1 MKVYVLVNGYT
12 GDTEGVFTAAGKEAK
27 EKELFAEACRRL
39 QEHVASLEA
48 DKAAYRKQAGALYMA
63 AGCMPLEANAQKVF
77 KLLKEKDELLKRAR
91 DTEREIDLIC
101 NLVKAEVLEQYG
113 FGHMWQVFELCDN

>member
-27 EKELFAEACRRL
+27 EKELFAAACARL
-39 QEHVASLEA
+39 HEHVVSLEA
-48 DKAAYRKQAGALYMA
+48 DKAVYRKQAGALYAA
-63 AGCMPLEANAQKVF
+63 AGCLPIEANAEKVF
-77 KLLKEKDELLKRAR
+77 GLLKEKDELLNRAR

-113 FGHMWQVFELCDN
+113 FGHMWQVFELLDD